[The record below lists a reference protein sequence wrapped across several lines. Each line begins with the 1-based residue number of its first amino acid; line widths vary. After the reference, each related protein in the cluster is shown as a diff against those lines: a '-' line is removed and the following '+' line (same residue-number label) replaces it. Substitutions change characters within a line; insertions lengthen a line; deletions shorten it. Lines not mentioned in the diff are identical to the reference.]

1 LAQGGGF
8 QAYFTQKR
16 DGSIRDW
23 QMNLMAE
30 TAKFCR
36 ERQAIC
42 HHAVSVPQVALL
54 YSTEAHYRECQEL
67 FQPSGAGVVALKGV
81 LHALLDSQY
90 SVDIRSEH
98 HLRGRMQDYPM
109 IVVPEWSNLDAAF
122 KNELRDYVK
131 DGGKLMLIGPEAA
144 GLFETELSID
154 STVDS
159 AAEARV
165 WLEHIGA
172 FVPIKTLV
180 RKVSLRP
187 SALAFGQLRAKD
199 DFTSSATPAA
209 SIADL
214 GKGKI
219 AAVWFNFGT
228 AYMQG
233 QTATAREFLAALTH
247 ELIPQPMVE
256 VTGSHRVEVALARN
270 HGKLLVNLVNTSGPH
285 ADKNVLTLDEVTPL
299 GPLEIIVRVETKPR
313 DIHVEPGNRKI
324 KWTFANGECRFAL
337 AGLDIHDVVVVE

>member
-1 LAQGGGF
+1 MTRLCCFCNNQIIGREHSAKVCF
-8 QAYFTQKR
+8 PCVR
-16 DGSIRDW
+16 D
-23 QMNLMAE
+23 NP
-30 TAKFCR
+30 K
-36 ERQAIC
+36 
-42 HHAVSVPQVALL
+42 
-54 YSTEAHYRECQEL
+54 
-67 FQPSGAGVVALKGV
+67 K
-81 LHALLDSQY
+81 
-90 SVDIRSEH
+90 
-98 HLRGRMQDYPM
+98 
-109 IVVPEWSNLDAAF
+109 
-122 KNELRDYVK
+122 
-131 DGGKLMLIGPEAA
+131 
-144 GLFETELSID
+144 
-154 STVDS
+154 
-159 AAEARV
+159 
-165 WLEHIGA
+165 IGA
-172 FVPIKTLV
+172 IDAINAVRKAVKEGILAPVKTLV

-187 SALAFGQLRAKD
+187 SARAFGQLRAKD

-233 QTATAREFLAALTH
+233 QTATAREFLAAVTH
-247 ELIPQPMVE
+247 ELIPQSMVE

-313 DIHVEPGNRKI
+313 DIHIEPGNRKI
-324 KWTFANGECRFAL
+324 RWTFANGECRFAL